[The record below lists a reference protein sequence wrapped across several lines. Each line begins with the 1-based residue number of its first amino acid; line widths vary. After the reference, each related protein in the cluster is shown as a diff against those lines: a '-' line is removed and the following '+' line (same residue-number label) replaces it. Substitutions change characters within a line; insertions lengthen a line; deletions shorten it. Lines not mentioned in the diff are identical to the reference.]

1 MMSLT
6 TTNLAK
12 TVKKQYFFKLKAN
25 IDSFSSMVGIQLL
38 ALLFSL
44 GGVGSSGMGGMDFSV
59 NTKHYSSDLVLVFTA
74 IWSFVTAITITTKPY
89 RNHDFSFVSNRLSS
103 SLANVLFLLTTS
115 ILGAFTT
122 MLSGNLL
129 QILGYLFPDEQLYF
143 NNGTSHFFL
152 GLLVVFFYL
161 ILASSI
167 GYLIGAIVQVN
178 KIFII
183 VIPVLIIGMLFQGT
197 ETGYPL
203 LVRVFQYYLLEPS
216 LFLFLIK
223 TVLTS
228 TFLWVLSFSIL
239 NRLEVRR

>member
-1 MMSLT
+1 MSLT

-228 TFLWVLSFSIL
+228 TLLWVLSLSIL